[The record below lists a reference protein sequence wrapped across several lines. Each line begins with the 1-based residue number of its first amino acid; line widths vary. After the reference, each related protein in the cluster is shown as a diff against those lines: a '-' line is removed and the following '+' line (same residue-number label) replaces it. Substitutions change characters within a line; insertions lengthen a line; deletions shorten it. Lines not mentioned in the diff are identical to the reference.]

1 LPPTIAIVYGAG
13 EKGALCSLAQREK
26 KQQEIFFFRSALEA
40 VAGSWEL
47 GAMGVV
53 AKY

>member
-1 LPPTIAIVYGAG
+1 VYGAG

-26 KQQEIFFFRSALEA
+26 KQQEIFFRSALEA